1 MVHGWKCYDGIKLTL
16 STSLLR
22 FVMQMW
28 FHLFSR
34 TQITHAVS
42 VKLWEIPMATP
53 KGKTILSTVC
63 QVIKHNHVET
73 PL

>member
-1 MVHGWKCYDGIKLTL
+1 MLTA
-16 STSLLR
+16 SLLQ

-42 VKLWEIPMATP
+42 VKLWEICMTAP

-63 QVIKHNHVET
+63 QVIKHNHVEN